1 MIDYEQKAL
10 KYKKKYE
17 LLLEKLKLEGYDV
30 SDSQTGGFSRDDY
43 LVFENELKQI
53 YNLVSGEFDEADGEF
68 VALTGSGALAYIL
81 FNLGMNKE
89 LEEMAVP
96 NDLDI
101 IYYTKNKLNN
111 FTKSTI
117 GDYVVEPGKQ
127 TLDSRSFILRPE
139 LQSGKKILQ
148 FDLTKMKER
157 KPEFIQ
163 LSNRVL
169 GKSITINILNLDK
182 LKELYEDSETS
193 ENEVKI
199 KSRIQLINKIISHIR
214 RSGDPEL
221 MEKYKLL
228 KNVTTRNGSRPKT
241 FEHEEFT
248 IKSNLFDEDEELQ
261 SFTGRKRTG
270 LESSQPSFRFEDG
283 LKSKSS
289 PFKRRI
295 FDDSDDETLA
305 GLSDLEDR
313 FNASTHNTNMTSRS
327 INSVKGIEDT
337 LDGLSEIEERNLD
350 KSNLSKNL
358 FSMEDDEEEE
368 SGIEET
374 LDGLTEVE
382 ERKLNQKSSSIKLPP
397 RRPFP

>member
-1 MIDYEQKAL
+1 MIDYEKKAR
-10 KYKKKYE
+10 KYKMKYE
-17 LLLEKLKLEGYDV
+17 LLLQKLKLNGYDV
-30 SDSQTGGFSRDDY
+30 TDSQDGGFSRDDY

-53 YNLVSGEFDEADGEF
+53 YNLVSGEFDEDDGEF
-68 VALTGSGALAYIL
+68 IALTGSGALAYIL
-81 FNLGMNKE
+81 FNLGMNEE

-101 IYYTKNKLNN
+101 VYYTKNKLNN

-127 TLDSRSFILRPE
+127 TLDSRPFILRPE

-169 GKSITINILNLDK
+169 GKSININILNLDK
-182 LKELYEDSETS
+182 LKELYEDSETDQNQ
-193 ENEVKI
+193 EKI

-214 RSGDPEL
+214 NSGDPEL
-221 MEKYKLL
+221 MEKYKLF
-228 KNVTTRNGSRPKT
+228 KNVTTRTETRPKS
-241 FEHEEFT
+241 FEADKFV
-248 IKSNLFDEDEELQ
+248 IKSNLFDEDEGFL
-261 SFTGRKRTG
+261 SFSGRKRTE

-283 LKSKSS
+283 LKNKSS

-295 FDDSDDETLA
+295 FEESDDETLD
-305 GLSDLEDR
+305 GLSELEDR
-313 FNASTHNTNMTSRS
+313 FT
-327 INSVKGIEDT
+327 VKKSNKTEKSLGGVEDT
-337 LDGLSEIEERNLD
+337 LDGLTEVEQRKPSKSTVSRNL
-350 KSNLSKNL
+350 
-358 FSMEDDEEEE
+358 FGMEDDEEEL
-368 SGIEET
+368 GVEET

-382 ERKLNQKSSSIKLPP
+382 EKKLNQKSSSIKLPP
-397 RRPFP
+397 IRPFP